1 MTDVTRD
8 KEPVLGETDSSEP
21 AEPEE
26 KSSSPGRRRFLRWL
40 ILRASILAPIA
51 GYSYAIEPDQVRVAN
66 VVARVP
72 GLPKAANGLRIGHLS
87 DTHCDSD
94 RAVNRAAAAA
104 RLLMAQMPDM
114 VVITGD
120 YITHDPRL
128 RMPQAARALAL
139 LAAAPLGAFAV
150 LGNHDWWAGEPDF
163 VAEELSR
170 TGFRVLRNQS
180 VRTKAGFWLVG
191 LDQRC
196 DDQQNAER
204 ALRDV
209 PSDSTKLLLIHEP
222 DYADEAPPGFSLQ
235 FSGHSHGGQV
245 RIPLLPP
252 IITPTYGRRYPEGLR
267 QARHHL
273 VYTTRGVGM
282 VRPQFRLC
290 CPPEV
295 GVVRLVA
302 A

>member
-1 MTDVTRD
+1 VPT
-8 KEPVLGETDSSEP
+8 
-21 AEPEE
+21 A
-26 KSSSPGRRRFLRWL
+26 
-40 ILRASILAPIA
+40 A
-51 GYSYAIEPDQVRVAN
+51 YSYAIEPDQVRIAT
-66 VVARVP
+66 VVAHIP
-72 GLPKAANGLRIGHLS
+72 ELPKAANGLRIGHLS

-104 RLLMAQMPDM
+104 RLLMAQKPDM

-120 YITHDPRL
+120 YITHDPQV

-139 LAAAPLGAFAV
+139 LTAAPLGAFAV

-163 VAEELSR
+163 VAQELAR
-170 TGFRVLRNQS
+170 VGFRVLRNQS
-180 VRTKAGFWLVG
+180 VRTRAGFWLVG

-196 DDQQNAER
+196 DDQHDVDR
-204 ALRDV
+204 ALKDV
-209 PSDSTKLLLIHEP
+209 PPDATKLLLIHEP
-222 DYADEAPPGFSLQ
+222 DYADEAPPGFALQ

-245 RIPLLPP
+245 RIPMLPP
-252 IITPTYGRRYPEGLR
+252 IIVPTYSRRYPEGLR
-267 QARHHL
+267 QARRHL

-282 VRPQFRLC
+282 VRPQVRLF

-295 GVVRLVA
+295 GVIRLVA